1 MKNRRKIA
9 SSALAE
15 ADGVMRVLQE
25 CADRLLEA
33 RPLKQG
39 TGLAFLRGF
48 LQGMYKGSVRA
59 HVTGL
64 VLRVKGVGL
73 HGELL
78 ISGPISDI
86 GLGD

>member
-1 MKNRRKIA
+1 
-9 SSALAE
+9 
-15 ADGVMRVLQE
+15 MRVLQE

-33 RPLKQG
+33 RPLKPG

-48 LQGMYKGSVRA
+48 LQGMYKKGSVRA

-73 HGELL
+73 REELL

-86 GLGD
+86 GRGD